1 MKIALIDSGIDEDKL
16 CKRTAIIKR
25 IDFCCLP
32 EKESRMNLHGTNCA
46 NIIAEQCSDVEFW
59 DLKVLDEKGSAPI
72 YRLLDALDWC
82 IANKVRLL
90 HMSLGT
96 RNYFDVKE
104 LEGRIARLTKGGTI
118 IVAAYHNSNMRTYPA
133 VFSRV
138 FGVRQDMSGILGQ
151 GEVLFQ
157 KIKGL
162 EEENSIVIHW
172 WKENLDCANSYAAPV
187 LTGMIADY
195 LNQYP
200 DKGFDET
207 LQYLK
212 QKANS
217 KKQYPEEVGRLL
229 RTVQE
234 QLHIPVILAADLN
247 PADIHELAEA
257 FRTRGYFCIV
267 LQEQVTEGT
276 GIPWGFYVDKQNELE
291 SVCIT
296 IQKIYQP
303 DILILDTVLENF
315 YNENQDIADI
325 CLKKKDEKYYLSG
338 ERLEEMFCS
347 IKNTIETIFLY
358 FTGA

>member
-1 MKIALIDSGIDEDKL
+1 M
-16 CKRTAIIKR
+16 
-25 IDFCCLP
+25 
-32 EKESRMNLHGTNCA
+32 
-46 NIIAEQCSDVEFW
+46 
-59 DLKVLDEKGSAPI
+59 
-72 YRLLDALDWC
+72 
-82 IANKVRLL
+82 
-90 HMSLGT
+90 
-96 RNYFDVKE
+96 KE

-151 GEVLFQ
+151 GEFLFQ

-325 CLKKKDEKYYLSG
+325 CLKKKDGKYYLSG

>member
-1 MKIALIDSGIDEDKL
+1 M
-16 CKRTAIIKR
+16 
-25 IDFCCLP
+25 
-32 EKESRMNLHGTNCA
+32 
-46 NIIAEQCSDVEFW
+46 
-59 DLKVLDEKGSAPI
+59 
-72 YRLLDALDWC
+72 
-82 IANKVRLL
+82 
-90 HMSLGT
+90 
-96 RNYFDVKE
+96 
-104 LEGRIARLTKGGTI
+104 
-118 IVAAYHNSNMRTYPA
+118 
-133 VFSRV
+133 
-138 FGVRQDMSGILGQ
+138 
-151 GEVLFQ
+151 
-157 KIKGL
+157 